1 MNRDHLESEHI
12 AKYADER
19 EPCPIRECPLRERM
33 QTAERKSDMMGV
45 YRWIVGVLLGLL
57 FSMLGRNTS
66 SVWVNKTSFL
76 LMKNAV
82 ELKVTIRISA
92 NNDGKMRILPLNL
105 RSFNI
110 ISTFLV
116 LYILLDASLKSD

>member
-57 FSMLGRNTS
+57 LGVGGSWFTDLR
-66 SVWVNKTSFL
+66 K
-76 LMKNAV
+76 AV
-82 ELKVTIRISA
+82 QRDEVTIMIYNHLGVQA
-92 NNDGKMRILPLNL
+92 
-105 RSFNI
+105 
-110 ISTFLV
+110 
-116 LYILLDASLKSD
+116 A